1 MPSLSSMY
9 FGLETNPHL
18 TPTPFPAAR
27 ASQSQSSLH
36 HLLSPEVIILLWSPI
51 LCLGFFWQSGL
62 VQDWLV
68 IVVIAH
74 RVWPGSISK
83 STIHIRVLPF
93 LILLHPI
100 CHFSAPSALCPH
112 THTPFSLS
120 KPPLSSASA
129 LDLTRL
135 DFGLDSTRYSTRTI
149 PPPFCPS
156 FDPTR
161 SQVALSCSFYLLPHP
176 RRTIHKTERRSDPGN
191 CVSDFLSVSLP
202 ILWRHSS
209 SMLLCSAL
217 PRFCVAQ
224 RRDVDIQCAKFLW
237 SLGAP
242 RTSLLRHGARH
253 PDSKG

>member
-1 MPSLSSMY
+1 MLIESGLGASRNQRSTSASFLSSSSS
-9 FGLETNPHL
+9 T
-18 TPTPFPAAR
+18 
-27 ASQSQSSLH
+27 QSA
-36 HLLSPEVIILLWSPI
+36 I
-51 LCLGFFWQSGL
+51 F
-62 VQDWLV
+62 
-68 IVVIAH
+68 
-74 RVWPGSISK
+74 
-83 STIHIRVLPF
+83 LP
-93 LILLHPI
+93 PVP
-100 CHFSAPSALCPH
+100 CAH

-242 RTSLLRHGARH
+242 RTSLLRHGGATPGLQGLGGHTITNLCWYRTQDICSVIETVIN
-253 PDSKG
+253 PVVSAKA